1 MAEAATE
8 AALPHLAPRGRGSGR
23 RFLSFLS
30 TLARRK
36 PIGFFGLVVLV
47 FMVVLALF
55 PRVFATHSPA
65 EAAGERFLSYCFG
78 PSDTFLCPTQRQQD
92 SLLPGGG
99 LVKEGQ
105 LDAPLGTDQLGRD
118 IYSRMIYGARVAM
131 YVGLMAVLITS
142 LIALAVGVTSAYFA
156 GAYDAIVQR
165 VVDAV
170 MALPPLVILISLPTL
185 IGRWDL
191 TGPLDRVPGIPSF
204 LLDRQGITNFKLIII
219 LGILGGASG
228 SRVIRSA
235 TIGVRSAQYVD
246 AAVVLGASHGR
257 IMIRHIV
264 PNIFGPLMVQAT
276 IGLGGVILTEAALS
290 FLGLGDTSPDRP
302 SWGQMLQL
310 GASVSSVQPMQA
322 VYPGLGIALAV
333 FSFNMLGD
341 ALRDLLDPRLRGAR
355 GGFN

>member
-1 MAEAATE
+1 MAEAT
-8 AALPHLAPRGRGSGR
+8 AASLPRLEERAPGRGAR
-23 RFLSFLS
+23 LLAFFV

-36 PIGFFGLVVLV
+36 PLGFAGLLVLV

-55 PRVFATHSPA
+55 PSLFATNTPA
-65 EAAGERFLSYCFG
+65 EAAGERFLRYCLG
-78 PSDTFLCPTQRQQD
+78 PSDSVLCPTERQQD

-99 LVKEGQ
+99 FVKEGQ
-105 LDAPLGTDQLGRD
+105 LSTPFGTDQLGRD
-118 IYSRMIYGARVAM
+118 IYSRMIYGAREAM
-131 YVGLMAVLITS
+131 YVGLMAVLISS
-142 LIALAVGVTSAYFA
+142 LIALVVGVTSAYY
-156 GAYDAIVQR
+156 GGLYDSIVQR

-185 IGRWDL
+185 IGGWDL
-191 TGPLDRVPGIPSF
+191 DGPLDRIPGVPAF
-204 LLDRQGITNFKLIII
+204 MLDRQGITNFKLILI
-219 LGILGGASG
+219 LGLLGGASG
-228 SRVIRSA
+228 SRVM
-235 TIGVRSAQYVD
+235 VRHV
-246 AAVVLGASHGR
+246 
-257 IMIRHIV
+257 V

-310 GASVSSVQPMQA
+310 GASVSSAQPMQA
-322 VYPGLGIALAV
+322 VYPGIGIALAV

-355 GGFN
+355 GAFS

>member
-1 MAEAATE
+1 MAEAT
-8 AALPHLAPRGRGSGR
+8 AASLPRLEERAPGRGAR
-23 RFLSFLS
+23 LLAFFV

-36 PIGFFGLVVLV
+36 PLGFAGLLVLV

-55 PRVFATHSPA
+55 PSLFATNTPA
-65 EAAGERFLSYCFG
+65 EAAGERFLRYCLG
-78 PSDTFLCPTQRQQD
+78 PSDSVLCPTERQQD

-99 LVKEGQ
+99 FVKEGQ
-105 LDAPLGTDQLGRD
+105 LSTPFGTDQLGRD

-131 YVGLMAVLITS
+131 YVGLMAVLISS
-142 LIALAVGVTSAYFA
+142 LIALVVGVTSAYY
-156 GAYDAIVQR
+156 GGLYDSIVQR

-185 IGRWDL
+185 IGGWDL
-191 TGPLDRVPGIPSF
+191 DGPLDRIPGVPAF
-204 LLDRQGITNFKLIII
+204 MLDRQGITNFKLILI
-219 LGILGGASG
+219 LGLLGGASG

-235 TIGVRSAQYVD
+235 VIGVRSAQFLE
-246 AAVVLGASHGR
+246 AATVLGATNSR
-257 IMIRHIV
+257 VMVRHVV

-290 FLGLGDTSPDRP
+290 FLGLGDTSPDRS

-310 GASVSSVQPMQA
+310 GASVSSAQPMQA
-322 VYPGLGIALAV
+322 VYPGIGIALAV

-341 ALRDLLDPRLRGAR
+341 ALRDLLDPRMRGAR
-355 GGFN
+355 GAFS

>member
-1 MAEAATE
+1 MAEAA
-8 AALPHLAPRGRGSGR
+8 AGSLPRLEERAPGPGARL
-23 RFLSFLS
+23 LSFLA

-36 PIGFFGLVVLV
+36 PLGFFGLLVLL
-47 FMVVLALF
+47 FMLVLALF
-55 PRVFATHSPA
+55 PDVFATHSPA
-65 EAAGERFLSYCFG
+65 EAAGDRFLRYCLG
-78 PSDTFLCPTQRQQD
+78 PSGSAFCPTERQED

-99 LVKEGQ
+99 FVKEGQ
-105 LDAPLGTDQLGRD
+105 LDTPLGTDQLGRD

-131 YVGLMAVLITS
+131 YVGLFAVLISS
-142 LIALAVGVTSAYFA
+142 LLALVVGVTSAYF
-156 GAYDAIVQR
+156 GGIYDSILQR

-185 IGRWDL
+185 IGGWDL
-191 TGPLDRVPGIPSF
+191 DGPLDRIPGVPAF
-204 LLDRQGITNFKLIII
+204 MLDRPGITNFKLVII

-235 TIGVRSAQYVD
+235 VIGVRSAQYLE
-246 AAVVLGASHGR
+246 AATVLGASHVR
-257 IMIRHIV
+257 VMVRHIV

-276 IGLGGVILTEAALS
+276 IALGGIILTEAALS

-310 GASVSSVQPMQA
+310 GASVSSAQPMQA
-322 VYPGLGIALAV
+322 VYPGIGIALAV

-355 GGFN
+355 GSFG